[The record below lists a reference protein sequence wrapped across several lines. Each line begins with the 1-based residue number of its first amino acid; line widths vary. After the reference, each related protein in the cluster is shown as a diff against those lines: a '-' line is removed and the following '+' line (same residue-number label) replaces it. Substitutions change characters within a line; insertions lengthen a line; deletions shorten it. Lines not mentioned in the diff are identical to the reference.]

1 MFFCPHYNVSEG
13 AADGKESPKTAA
25 QLTLLLIYQVLT
37 CLMRVSHLTNM
48 SGTAS
53 GNHVPLIPF
62 NAHTGKKGSETRAAS
77 KPVDASKESN
87 EDSSNPPSLSKSVSS
102 EENTHESD
110 PPSQSTVTSG
120 PDSEKHIDLKACTDV
135 KYEKREDVHG
145 VVVQHFND
153 EQTWTPVYGRRKRIP
168 LNEAQLRK
176 IPHHCRH
183 PPPSDDDS
191 SSESDTPLTIPENA
205 TMNYKVV
212 DGTPG
217 LSITT
222 RKTHHWTPIASRTRA
237 RTRNSATKS

>member
-25 QLTLLLIYQVLT
+25 QLTLLLIYHVLT

-53 GNHVPLIPF
+53 GNHVPLIPS
-62 NAHTGKKGSETRAAS
+62 NALPGKKGSETRAAS

-87 EDSSNPPSLSKSVSS
+87 KDSSNPPSLSKSVSS

-120 PDSEKHIDLKACTDV
+120 SDSEQHIDLKACTDV

-153 EQTWTPVYGRRKRIP
+153 EQTWTPVYRRRKRIP
-168 LNEAQLRK
+168 LNEAVY
-176 IPHHCRH
+176 HHRVMRT
-183 PPPSDDDS
+183 PVLKMISNLPS
-191 SSESDTPLTIPENA
+191 PK
-205 TMNYKVV
+205 MQM
-212 DGTPG
+212 
-217 LSITT
+217 
-222 RKTHHWTPIASRTRA
+222 
-237 RTRNSATKS
+237 